1 MQWTIS
7 NKLYE
12 ALRTMQIRSECRTL
26 PRGSANLWLGK
37 VKPSTSKAESM
48 LESSITLS
56 TSKRQYGVEMEGN
69 PVLYLDWMKSN
80 CLLYE
85 SLWLLGYK
93 PCSSIE
99 GATSVKMTGQINKT
113 SHPEL
118 GCSGDL
124 NPTVTVHSVNVGTSC
139 FGLMTGLAEVDVKHE
154 GREIRSSLSQ
164 IGSGTRRRNLASCGL
179 KGSRDV
185 RNN

>member
-1 MQWTIS
+1 MQWTMS

-12 ALRTMQIRSECRTL
+12 ALRIMRIRNQCRRL
-26 PRGSANLWLGK
+26 PRWSANLWLGK
-37 VKPSTSKAESM
+37 VKPSTSKVESM
-48 LESSITLS
+48 FESSTSES

-69 PVLYLDWMKSN
+69 PDSGIIWMKSN
-80 CLLYE
+80 FLCK
-85 SLWLLGYK
+85 SLWLMGCK

-99 GATSVKMTGQINKT
+99 GATSEKIKGQIHKT
-113 SHPEL
+113 LYPEL
-118 GCSGDL
+118 GCSGNL
-124 NPTVTVHSVNVGTSC
+124 NPTVTVHFVNVGTSC
-139 FGLMTGLAEVDVKHE
+139 FGLRTGLAEVDVKHE

-164 IGSGTRRRNLASCGL
+164 IGSGTRRRNLASWSL